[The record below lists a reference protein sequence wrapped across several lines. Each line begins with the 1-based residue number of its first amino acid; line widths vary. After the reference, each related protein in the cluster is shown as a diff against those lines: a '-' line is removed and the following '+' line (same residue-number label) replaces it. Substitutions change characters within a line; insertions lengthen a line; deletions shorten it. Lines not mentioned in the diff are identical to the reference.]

1 MRERR
6 KYVRSDGLVLVNYR
20 IPEIQMESKS
30 SAFDIS
36 GAGVRIT
43 VDKELKAGIPVEM
56 EIYLPGDSQ
65 PIPAKGEVVW
75 AEKCKPSPYRV
86 NELGKEKEETQI
98 APKKEYFYTG
108 IKFTVID
115 ENNKSRI
122 TGYVRRKIH
131 QATQKT

>member
-20 IPEIQMESKS
+20 IPEMQMEDKS
-30 SAFDIS
+30 SAFDIG

-43 VDKELKAGIPVEM
+43 VDKKLKAGILVEM

-65 PIPAKGEVVW
+65 PILAKGKVVW
-75 AEKCKPSPYRV
+75 VEKCNPSPYTV

-98 APKKEYFYTG
+98 APKKEYFYAG

-115 ENNKSRI
+115 ENNKTRI
-122 TGYVRRKIH
+122 ASYVCRKIH
-131 QATQKT
+131 QAT